1 MKPYKIYRNL
11 RNKCFSVLKYDEQK
25 KGYRLY
31 AHVTRAIITDVTT
44 KVSEPQRQKVI
55 RDKQKNVHAFIMAKY
70 YTSISEDR
78 SILTSEEIY
87 YNPYKQNHFTKG
99 KGGQA
104 FQYCEFALLDNSK
117 AFII

>member
-11 RNKCFSVLKYDEQK
+11 RNKCFSILKYDEEK

-31 AHVTRAIITDVTT
+31 AHVTKALLYNVVT
-44 KVSEPQRQKVI
+44 KVSEPQRQRVI
-55 RDKQKNVHAFIMAKY
+55 KDKQKNVHAFIMAQY
-70 YTSISEDR
+70 YISIDEAGNVNS
-78 SILTSEEIY
+78 SEEIY
-87 YNPYKQNHFTKG
+87 YNPHTQNHFTLG
-99 KGGQA
+99 KGGEP